1 MGQLILVL
9 IVSTFGPGLPAWMVE
24 SAPTESRYTIVG
36 VGYNL
41 AQALL
46 GGTAPLLATAAY
58 GIGGSVIWTGGYFG
72 SVGLLS
78 AICLCC
84 DARRQAH
91 GQRGYTVQLN
101 DGMSDGES
109 GGEENGSETGPAAA
123 AAGGGGGG
131 GGGGKAAAGGGA
143 QKALPPRP

>member
-1 MGQLILVL
+1 MVMGQLILVL

-58 GIGGSVIWTGGYFG
+58 GVGGSVIWTGVYFG

-78 AICLCC
+78 MICLCC

-101 DGMSDGES
+101 DYGMSDGES
-109 GGEENGSETGPAAA
+109 GGEENGGAEPEPAAA
-123 AAGGGGGG
+123 DAAGGGG
-131 GGGGKAAAGGGA
+131 KVAAGGGA